1 MSYVTLKVK
10 TALRLGFKEVQENR
24 PADIPEAE
32 LLELIDRYNR
42 DVSIHGIL
50 VQLPLP
56 PHISE
61 ERVINAIDPEK
72 DVVGFHPVN
81 LGRVVLGG
89 GRGFLPC
96 TPAGIRKM
104 IVRSGPDTR
113 GAEIVV
119 VGRSNIVGKPIALM
133 MGQWGVDGT
142 VTLVHTRTRDLA
154 GHCRRADILIVA
166 AGCPAWCG
174 RNGASRER
182 RSSTSEST
190 ALVLMKKRARRFWPG
205 MWISRK
211 PARLLERLRSFPAG

>member
-50 VQLPLP
+50 VQLPLL

-104 IVRSGPDTR
+104 IGAYIARMPDFIAIFKIFGVLIIPVR
-113 GAEIVV
+113 
-119 VGRSNIVGKPIALM
+119 
-133 MGQWGVDGT
+133 MGV
-142 VTLVHTRTRDLA
+142 
-154 GHCRRADILIVA
+154 
-166 AGCPAWCG
+166 
-174 RNGASRER
+174 
-182 RSSTSEST
+182 
-190 ALVLMKKRARRFWPG
+190 
-205 MWISRK
+205 
-211 PARLLERLRSFPAG
+211 

>member
-50 VQLPLP
+50 VQLPLL

-104 IVRSGPDTR
+104 IVRSGTDTR
-113 GAEIVV
+113 GAE
-119 VGRSNIVGKPIALM
+119 S
-133 MGQWGVDGT
+133 
-142 VTLVHTRTRDLA
+142 
-154 GHCRRADILIVA
+154 
-166 AGCPAWCG
+166 
-174 RNGASRER
+174 ASP
-182 RSSTSEST
+182 
-190 ALVLMKKRARRFWPG
+190 LP
-205 MWISRK
+205 
-211 PARLLERLRSFPAG
+211 

>member
-1 MSYVTLKVK
+1 MGESPALVSYVTLKVK

-104 IVRSGPDTR
+104 IVRSGTDTR

-133 MGQWGVDGT
+133 MGQRGVDGT

-154 GHCRRADILIVA
+154 GHWKPF
-166 AGCPAWCG
+166 G
-174 RNGASRER
+174 
-182 RSSTSEST
+182 T
-190 ALVLMKKRARRFWPG
+190 AQ
-205 MWISRK
+205 
-211 PARLLERLRSFPAG
+211 